1 MYVKI
6 TNGSV
11 EQYPYTLGNLRR
23 DNPNVSFP
31 KTVPESTL
39 NDYGVFKVE
48 EAEKPAFDVLTQSIS
63 EANPAMVDGKWTQQ
77 WTISDRS
84 EDQAATNVRAHR
96 ASLLSDTDYLA
107 LSDNTLSAEMAAYRQ
122 ALRDITAHENFPY
135 LEESDWP
142 VKP

>member
-122 ALRDITAHENFPY
+122 ALRDITSQEGFPY
-135 LEESDWP
+135 NITWP
-142 VKP
+142 TKPE